1 MRVLCMEDRVL
12 RRLEGGDREEKNSS
26 PDIFIQVKFSLSEL
40 KGSWEK
46 HKQTVEGEDRPALG
60 L

>member
-1 MRVLCMEDRVL
+1 MEDRVL